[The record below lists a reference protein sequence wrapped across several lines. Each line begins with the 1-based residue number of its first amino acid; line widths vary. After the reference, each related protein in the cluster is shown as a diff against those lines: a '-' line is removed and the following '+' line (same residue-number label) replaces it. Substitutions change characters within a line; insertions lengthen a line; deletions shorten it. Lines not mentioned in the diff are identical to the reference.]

1 MNDFGTA
8 FALIGGIL
16 TAVTLLLF
24 VLTKL
29 ESSLGH
35 AQRPEGTPAGRLA
48 GVVVGGGGAGRAGC
62 PGRDWLGCGNGRG
75 A

>member
-1 MNDFGTA
+1 VNDFGTA

-29 ESSLGH
+29 ESSLEH
-35 AQRPEGTPAGRLA
+35 AQLPEGTPAGRLA
-48 GVVVGGGGAGRAGC
+48 AASENDAR
-62 PGRDWLGCGNGRG
+62 
-75 A
+75 

>member
-48 GVVVGGGGAGRAGC
+48 AASENDAR
-62 PGRDWLGCGNGRG
+62 
-75 A
+75 

>member
-1 MNDFGTA
+1 VNDFGTA

-35 AQRPEGTPAGRLA
+35 AQLQEGTPAGRLA
-48 GVVVGGGGAGRAGC
+48 AASENDAR
-62 PGRDWLGCGNGRG
+62 
-75 A
+75 